1 MRKAIH
7 MVLGCLAFAACSKAT
22 KTESLQLSGEIS
34 GLKQGTL
41 YAKTVKDST
50 LVVLD
55 SAVLKGTSLYQMNLN
70 ITEPQVLYLTLD
82 RGTSVSE
89 DNAILF
95 FAEPGKMKV
104 NSSLTHFF
112 ADAEVEGAENQE
124 LYEKYLITKKKLT
137 DRQNDLLKE
146 QLLADKNGQ
155 KAKADSLGKQ
165 INRYQTRIYLNAVN
179 FAVKNKDKAVAPYLA
194 LTEVAPMS
202 SKYLDTIHNSL
213 TPEIRKSLYGKILSE
228 YVNPTAKKP

>member
-1 MRKAIH
+1 M
-7 MVLGCLAFAACSKAT
+7 GCLAFAACSKKT
-22 KTESLQLSGEIS
+22 KTGNLQISGEID

-41 YAKTVKDST
+41 YIKTVKDSM

-55 SAVLKGTSLYQMNLN
+55 STVLKGTSAYQMHLN
-70 ITEPQVLYLTLD
+70 ITEPQVVYLTLD
-82 RGTSVSE
+82 RGTSLSE

-104 NSSLTHFF
+104 NSSLAHFF
-112 ADAEVEGAENQE
+112 ADAKVEGAVNQK
-124 LYEKYLITKKKLT
+124 LYEKYLATKKNLT
-137 DRQNDLLKE
+137 NKQNDLLKE
-146 QLLADKNGQ
+146 QILADKNGQ
-155 KAKADSLGKQ
+155 KIKADSLAKQ

-213 TPEIRKSLYGKILSE
+213 SPEIRKSLYGKILSE
-228 YVNPTAKKP
+228 YVNSVKKPQ

>member
-1 MRKAIH
+1 MRKILYLV
-7 MVLGCLAFAACSKAT
+7 MGCLAFAACSKKT
-22 KTESLQLSGEIS
+22 KTGNLQISGEID

-41 YAKTVKDST
+41 YIKTVKDSM

-55 SAVLKGTSLYQMNLN
+55 STVLKGTSAYQMHLN
-70 ITEPQVLYLTLD
+70 ITEPQVVYLTLD
-82 RGTSVSE
+82 RGTSLSE

-104 NSSLTHFF
+104 NSSLVHFF
-112 ADAEVEGAENQE
+112 ADAKVEGAVNQK
-124 LYEKYLITKKKLT
+124 LYEKYLATKKNLT
-137 DRQNDLLKE
+137 NKQNDLLKE
-146 QLLADKNGQ
+146 QILADKNGQ
-155 KAKADSLGKQ
+155 KIKADSLAKQ

-213 TPEIRKSLYGKILSE
+213 SPEIRKSLYGKILSE
-228 YVNPTAKKP
+228 YVNSVKKPQ